1 MTQQD
6 ALSISAQRTAEIIRT
21 YGQNEKDTG
30 STAVQV
36 ALLSDRITNLSR
48 HLGENKKDKHGQ
60 RGLQL
65 LNGQRR
71 RLLKYMERTDYDAYI
86 ALTDKLG
93 IRRGQKVIR

>member
-1 MTQQD
+1 MDKKQ
-6 ALSISAQRTAEIIRT
+6 IIT
-21 YGQNEKDTG
+21 ENAKGTNDTG

-36 ALLSDRITNLSR
+36 ALLSARINNLSA
-48 HLGENKKDKHGQ
+48 HLTANKKDKSGQ

-71 RLLKYMERTDYDAYI
+71 RLLKYLERTSYDEYI

-93 IRRGQKVIR
+93 IRRGQRIVR

>member
-1 MTQQD
+1 MIDKKQ
-6 ALSISAQRTAEIIRT
+6 IIT
-21 YGQNEKDTG
+21 ENQKGASDTG

-36 ALLSDRITNLSR
+36 ALLTARINNLSA
-48 HLGENKKDKHGQ
+48 HPTANKKDKHGQ

-71 RLLKYMERTDYDAYI
+71 RLLKYLERTNYDEYI

-93 IRRGQKVIR
+93 IRRGQRIVR

>member
-1 MTQQD
+1 MIDKKQ
-6 ALSISAQRTAEIIRT
+6 IIT
-21 YGQNEKDTG
+21 ENQKAGNDTG

-36 ALLSDRITNLSR
+36 ALLTARIQNLSA
-48 HLGENKKDKHGQ
+48 HLSANKKDKHGQ

-71 RLLKYMERTDYDAYI
+71 RLLKYLERTDYDQYI

-93 IRRGQKVIR
+93 IRRGQRIVR